1 MFYGIFKS
9 RHVNFKHFKCSEP
22 DQNNNVPDFNN
33 KQDKIVGRYCAI
45 PIFLYK
51 TTQTETISEQL
62 LELDEEAYT
71 SDSDVCEYE
80 YNNCEKDCSQFENQ
94 VEYADRFK
102 HAKNAHEEFLTIL
115 NCE

>member
-1 MFYGIFKS
+1 
-9 RHVNFKHFKCSEP
+9 VNFKHFKCSEP
-22 DQNNNVPDFNN
+22 DQNN

-71 SDSDVCEYE
+71 SDSDVYEHE
-80 YNNCEKDCSQFENQ
+80 YNNCEKDCSEFENH
-94 VEYADRFK
+94 VEYADR
-102 HAKNAHEEFLTIL
+102 L
-115 NCE
+115 NLLRMHMKSFSLF